1 MFTRMDNS
9 TKKDWEHIANEHMPH
24 IQDMPNRIIKMLR
37 ELMYIRG
44 GFAVH
49 QLEHC
54 LQTAT
59 LAKRDNA
66 DDEMILLCLIHDIGK
81 VISVLGHGEIAA
93 EIVKP
98 YVSDDTYNIL
108 KYHQDFQGKH
118 YYHYQGKPR
127 DLRNKY
133 KNEKWY
139 DKCVKFTD
147 EYDQIAFDP
156 MYKSDTL
163 ESFIPLI
170 RESFKSPTKII
181 N

>member
-1 MFTRMDNS
+1 MFTRMDQS
-9 TKKDWEHIANEHMPH
+9 TKEDWEHISQEHMPH
-24 IQDMPNRIIKMLR
+24 ILDMPNRDVKMM
-37 ELMYIRG
+37 EDLMYIKG

-59 LAKRDNA
+59 LARRDGA

-98 YVSDDTYNIL
+98 YVSEDTYNIL

-118 YYHYQGKPR
+118 YYHYQGKSTSLR
-127 DLRNKY
+127 DKY
-133 KNEKWY
+133 KNESWY
-139 DKCVKFTD
+139 NKCVKFTD
-147 EYDQIAFDP
+147 DYDQVAFDP
-156 MYKSDTL
+156 MYESDTL
-163 ESFIPLI
+163 ESFIGLI
-170 RESFKSPTKII
+170 EQTFKLPKVQ
-181 N
+181 